1 MNDDRANEIMG
12 RFGKA
17 FFTRDPV
24 LLAQFVT
31 TDVEW
36 HFALGPDAPHGRVR
50 KGVVGILEGITENA
64 ALFEYLRFEDVVC
77 RGLAPDQI
85 VMTYRLDGK
94 YRDGDAFNVRG
105 IELISVHDGRV
116 QLKDVFWKQLRPA

>member
-1 MNDDRANEIMG
+1 MNDDSANEIMR

-17 FFTRDPV
+17 YFNRDPA
-24 LLAQFVT
+24 LLAQIVT
-31 TDVEW
+31 ADVQW

-50 KGVVGILEGITENA
+50 RGVAGILQGIAENA

-77 RGLAPDQI
+77 RGLGADKI

-105 IELISVHDGRV
+105 VELITVRDGRV
-116 QLKDVFWKQLRPA
+116 HLKDVFWKQFRPG